1 VNRHITTACFNVAF
15 HLSAKKASPRRKMN
29 DPQVHAQCFFVY
41 DAAMSSLRSPSEGNI
56 GALPHRGGL
65 GKLLAKGLG
74 SLKADRARKRIFYVK
89 EGCVQVRQTV
99 EVDRFYHS
107 SEVMTSSEPGT
118 TPALPPEVREIVEG
132 VFQHDRDALFVVGG
146 YQNTNSRSRQMHG
159 GTLELPTSVNVAA
172 DSSFT
177 FVPPPKDTWGLML
190 HVVEYALEKSAA
202 VNLPVSTSSVRIQ
215 LDNVVDAIIPP
226 ASLKV
231 KFGDPN
237 QGQRMRQQY
246 SKLLALTSASTLDV
260 EDDAGVARITDQTV
274 CSIRSINDFFHV
286 INCFSATA
294 GSKPPPTRGNQKGST
309 PAHCL
314 TTLSVG
320 YHSGEIAPR
329 KIHFLELAD
338 SDWTTTSKEDQSE
351 YSGALDNLTLVLHG
365 LSKQNDLLL
374 DSITRKFTLTH
385 VLCSQL
391 RTSRTDF
398 LYYGHTAFATSLLLM
413 KQLSKISGN
422 PIRTVLHG
430 PDLEGELEVDIELR
444 NHLEEIQRECEAL
457 QTDVDDITSRRNDV
471 DSRMRS
477 TEEEMARLDQR
488 RATML
493 RMSFAAKHRVDG
505 DGDDID
511 LGHSDSLFGFTGIP
525 MSGQN
530 RDIHLLNAAKCYTLK
545 EELRDLQRTHVKVMK
560 TAQKQL
566 ELLIGERARSEGKVS
581 KLLQEMEPIKEAWRR
596 QCAQFAKEKDDLRK
610 EFHNKSVALLESRRS
625 ECEKKNEESRKAQSE
640 DAERSRAAAEE
651 IDRREKEEE
660 ALHRMRVAYVASD
673 EHQRRRADDYMMEQ
687 QLRDVQSE
695 IAVLDEMLV
704 AHSKVEVRE
713 EAAVQHRMHELEQAA
728 AVLNEFAFRMTSLLS
743 TVEKRMHHTAMTHI
757 TVHELQQK
765 HTSESLEA
773 KASKLTRWL
782 QSGGLQS
789 GMSLSPIASQARR
802 KRSVSPSMF
811 IADSVFAESL

>member
-1 VNRHITTACFNVAF
+1 MST
-15 HLSAKKASPRRKMN
+15 SE
-29 DPQVHAQCFFVY
+29 QVHAQCYFVY
-41 DAAMSSLRSPSEGNI
+41 DAALSSLRSPSDGSI
-56 GALPHRGGL
+56 HSQPHRGL

-74 SLKADRARKRIFYVK
+74 SLKADRSRKRLYYVK

-99 EVDRFYHS
+99 EVDRFYQF
-107 SEVMTSSEPGT
+107 SEVVGNSSPT
-118 TPALPPEVREIVEG
+118 LPADVKGLLDG
-132 VFQHDRDALFVVGG
+132 VFQRDRDALFVIGG
-146 YQNTNSRSRQMHG
+146 FQNTSSRSRQVHG
-159 GTLELPTSVNVAA
+159 TTLELPTAVSVAA
-172 DSSFT
+172 DSTFS
-177 FVPPPKDTWGLML
+177 FVPPPKDSWGLML
-190 HVVEYALEKSAA
+190 QVVEYTLQKAA
-202 VNLPVSTSSVRIQ
+202 EVNLPVSTSSVRIQ

-246 SKLLALTSASTLDV
+246 TKLLALTSASTLDV

-274 CSIRSINDFFHV
+274 CNIRSINDFFHV

-320 YHSGEIAPR
+320 YHTGGAAPR

-338 SDWTTTSKEDQSE
+338 YDWATTSKEDQSE
-351 YSGALDNLTLVLHG
+351 YSGALDNLTLVLHA

-391 RTSRTDF
+391 RTSHTDF
-398 LYYGHTAFATSLLLM
+398 LYYGHTAYATSLVLM

-430 PDLEGELEVDIELR
+430 PDLEGEMEVDIELR
-444 NHLEEIQRECEAL
+444 NHLEEIQKECEAL
-457 QTDVDDITSRRNDV
+457 QGEVDEIVSKKFDV

-477 TEEEMARLDQR
+477 TEEEIARLDQR
-488 RATML
+488 RATMM
-493 RMSFAAKHRVDG
+493 RMSFAARNRLDG
-505 DGDDID
+505 GAGDNDADNTD
-511 LGHSDSLFGFTGIP
+511 LFNTESLLGFTGVP
-525 MSGQN
+525 LTGQS

-566 ELLIGERARSEGKVS
+566 ELLVGERARSEGKVS
-581 KLLQEMEPIKEAWRR
+581 KLTQEMEPIKEAWRR
-596 QCAQFAKEKDDLRK
+596 QCAQHAKEADDLRK
-610 EFHNKSVALLESRRS
+610 AFHAKSVALLESRRV
-625 ECEKKNEESRKAQSE
+625 ECERRNEEARKLQAE
-640 DAERSRAAAEE
+640 DAERSRALAEE
-651 IDRREKEEE
+651 IDRQEKEEE
-660 ALHRMRVAYVASD
+660 QRHRQRVAFVASE
-673 EHQRRRADDYMMEQ
+673 EHQRRRADDSMMEHQ
-687 QLRDVQSE
+687 IREVQSE
-695 IAVLDEMLV
+695 IAVLDDMLV
-704 AHSKVEVRE
+704 AHHKLEERE
-713 EAAVQHRMHELEQAA
+713 EAAVQHRMQELEQAA
-728 AVLNEFAFRMTSLLS
+728 AVLNEFAFRMSSLLS

-765 HTSESLEA
+765 HTTESIEA
-773 KASKLTRWL
+773 KALKLSRWL
-782 QSGGLQS
+782 EHGGLQS
-789 GMSLSPIASQARR
+789 GVSLSPIGSQARR
-802 KRSVSPSMF
+802 RRSVSPAVN
-811 IADSVFAESL
+811 IIDSVFAESI

>member
-1 VNRHITTACFNVAF
+1 
-15 HLSAKKASPRRKMN
+15 MN
-29 DPQVHAQCFFVY
+29 EPQVRAQCFFVY
-41 DAAMSSLRSPSEGNI
+41 DAALSSLRSPSDGNI
-56 GALPHRGGL
+56 NVLPQRGGL

-74 SLKADRARKRIFYVK
+74 SLKADRSRKRLFYVK

-99 EVDRFYHS
+99 EVDHFYHS
-107 SEVMTSSEPGT
+107 SEVMTNPQLPGD
-118 TPALPPEVREIVEG
+118 VKDIVDG
-132 VFQHDRDALFVVGG
+132 VFQHNRDALFVVGG
-146 YQNTNSRSRQMHG
+146 YQNTSTRSRQMHG
-159 GTLELPTSVNVAA
+159 NTLELPTAVSVAA
-172 DSSFT
+172 DSTFT
-177 FVPPPKDTWGLML
+177 FVPPPKDAWGLML
-190 HVVEYALEKSAA
+190 QVVEYVLEKAGG

-294 GSKPPPTRGNQKGST
+294 GSKPPPARGNQKGST

-320 YHSGEIAPR
+320 YHSGETAPR

-351 YSGALDNLTLVLHG
+351 YSGALDNLTMVLHG
-365 LSKQNDLLL
+365 LSNQNDLLL

-391 RTSRTDF
+391 RTSKTDF
-398 LYYGHTAFATSLLLM
+398 LYFGHTGYATSLLLM

-430 PDLEGELEVDIELR
+430 PDLEGELEVDVELR

-457 QTDVDDITSRRNDV
+457 QTDVDDIINRKFDV

-493 RMSFAAKHRVDG
+493 RMSFAAKNRVDG
-505 DGDDID
+505 EAADGDAD
-511 LGHSDSLFGFTGIP
+511 LFNSDSLFGFSALPLT
-525 MSGQN
+525 GQN

-566 ELLIGERARSEGKVS
+566 ELLVGERARSEGKVS
-581 KLLQEMEPIKEAWRR
+581 KLSQEMEPIKEAWRR

-610 EFHNKSVALLESRRS
+610 EYHAKAVLMLEGRRA
-625 ECEKKNEESRKAQSE
+625 ECERKNEEARKAQTE

-660 ALHRMRVAYVASD
+660 ALHRKRVAYVASD
-673 EHQRRRADDYMMEQ
+673 EHQRRRADDNMMEQ
-687 QLRDVQSE
+687 QLREVQSE

-704 AHSKVEVRE
+704 AHSKVEERE

-728 AVLNEFAFRMTSLLS
+728 AVLNEFAFRMSSLLS

-765 HTSESLEA
+765 HTTESLES
-773 KASKLTRWL
+773 KAAKLTRWL

-789 GMSLSPIASQARR
+789 GMSLSPIASHGRR
-802 KRSVSPSMF
+802 KRSVSPNVF
-811 IADSVFAESL
+811 IAESVFAESL